1 MRHAH
6 IGRLT
11 CVLVALGALAACS
24 DEDAPPTPAP
34 PSLSIVATSPCNLT
48 LLPVPTAED
57 VANGTVVTANVV
69 VTGAD
74 PRNSGGLMTAGT
86 EVEMFIAGDDE
97 GGGGGEGGRFISSN
111 EGTSDLIPMNGRQ
124 ARDEIFCTSQGT
136 LTLHARIAEY
146 SPGGTEPIQ
155 EVRTLA
161 HRGWPIRC
169 VSKAAYEAQCGA
181 PPADFGVD
189 GDVMDMG
196 VGDGGGSDADV
207 GPDMMPIPPNWGI
220 AYQRLA
226 DEDAVIGIRGSGSG
240 RPDNVRLDFLVTEDG
255 MPVGGVPVEFFL
267 PDRAPPNV
275 AIEAINNIT
284 RADGIASVRL
294 IAGGTPGVVSV
305 RARATYR
312 DEMEEDRSQTI
323 TIRAGIPSLRGMSM
337 LCANSVIPAF
347 GTRISPTDWRF
358 GQGEGVN
365 CTVQLAD
372 RVNGRV
378 DKSTQVFFLSEAGTV
393 NQVATVPEDG
403 TGLVTTTLFVGP
415 PAPFDTAPLA
425 YEVAAGFDGAY
436 NPRDGLVRVVAVTR
450 GEEAFTDLDGDNIYT
465 DGVDLLETSQ
475 DLSDPFIDMNDDG
488 EWQDGG
494 EPCSDRDDECPRE
507 EFRDADNDGF
517 WSAANGAWDGDTE
530 IWVSTTVLWVGR
542 IVDVLP
548 AVIECSGGPC
558 NTNGPLPNSNCPAGL
573 SLYLDGGGRFSVTTR
588 AIDSNG
594 NCPDAQNDGK
604 VSIAAEGASLTIL
617 GLATEDL
624 QDPDCYDFSE
634 LSQYPV
640 RPIAQD
646 IQFFLEDRGQPQ
658 DPNADPRPPQA
669 GTITITYDQPIVG
682 GGRERVL
689 QTFSFC
695 R

>member
-11 CVLVALGALAACS
+11 CALVALGALAACS
-24 DEDAPPTPAP
+24 DEDPPPTPAP
-34 PSLSIVATSPCNLT
+34 PSLSIVASSACNLNV
-48 LLPVPTAED
+48 LPVPTAED
-57 VANGTVVTANVV
+57 VANGTVLTANVV
-69 VTGAD
+69 ATGSD

-86 EVEMFIAGDDE
+86 EVVMFIAGDDE

-111 EGTSDLIPMNGRQ
+111 EGTSEPIPMNGRQ
-124 ARDEIFCTSQGT
+124 ARDAFFCTSQGT
-136 LTLHARIAEY
+136 VTLHARIAEY
-146 SPGGTEPIQ
+146 APGGTEPIQ
-155 EVRTLA
+155 EVRTLGT
-161 HRGWPIRC
+161 RGWPIRC
-169 VSKAAYEAQCGA
+169 VSQAAYLAQCGA

-189 GDVMDMG
+189 GDVMDAG
-196 VGDGGGSDADV
+196 VDGGGSDADV

-275 AIEAINNIT
+275 AIEAIDNIT

-337 LCANSVIPAF
+337 LCEYPIIPAF
-347 GTRISPTDWRF
+347 SSRISPTRWLF

-365 CTVQLAD
+365 CQVQLAD

-378 DKSTQVFFLSEAGTV
+378 DRSTQVFFLTEAGTV
-393 NQVATVPEDG
+393 DQVATIPEDG
-403 TGLVTTTLFVGP
+403 SGLVSTTLFIGP
-415 PAPFDTAPLA
+415 PAPFDTQPLE
-425 YEVAAGFDGAY
+425 YEVNANWGSGF

-465 DGVDLLETSQ
+465 AGVDLLEPAQ
-475 DLSDPFIDMNDDG
+475 DLPDPYIDMDDDG
-488 EWQDGG
+488 EWQDRGD
-494 EPCSDRDDECPRE
+494 PCSPRDDECPRE
-507 EFRDADNDGF
+507 EFRDADNDGT
-517 WSAANGAWDGDTE
+517 WTPANEEWDADTE

-542 IVDVLP
+542 IANIEP
-548 AVIECSGGPC
+548 PIIECGGAC
-558 NTNGPLPNSNCPAGL
+558 NLNAPLPNSGCPGGQAF
-573 SLYLDGGGRFSVTTR
+573 YVDGGGQVSITTL
-588 AIDSNG
+588 AYDNNG
-594 NCPDAQNDGK
+594 NCPDARVDGT
-604 VSIAAEGASLTIL
+604 VSITVEGAALAVL
-617 GLATEDL
+617 GGNTREFEGDH
-624 QDPDCYDFSE
+624 CYDFSDP
-634 LSQYPV
+634 PV
-640 RPIAQD
+640 FPERPLGGPHTFVLQ
-646 IQFFLEDRGQPQ
+646 DRGPPQ
-658 DPNADPRPPQA
+658 DPNAEPRPPQV
-669 GTITITYDQPIVG
+669 GTITLTYEQPIIG
-682 GGRERVL
+682 GGRERVF
-689 QTFSFC
+689 QTFGFC